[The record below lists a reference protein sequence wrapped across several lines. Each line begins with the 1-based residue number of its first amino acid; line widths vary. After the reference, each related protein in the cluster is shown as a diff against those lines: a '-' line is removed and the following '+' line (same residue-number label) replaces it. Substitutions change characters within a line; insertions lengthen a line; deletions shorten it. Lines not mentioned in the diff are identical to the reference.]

1 MKTASARRPA
11 VCLVVALVVAV
22 VARDRSRPD
31 EVEAL
36 RLRVAE
42 LERELGRERA
52 ERAAVEGEL
61 RLRIAELEREL
72 TTHAEERLAR
82 EREWL
87 SYTRL
92 FAGLTPAG
100 LPQELLF
107 RPQVPSEELELLLL
121 EGSLRRG
128 DGAGRSARDREV
140 FVALRSLLT
149 LEGIDGL
156 ELLESGRVQQGS
168 VGPVV
173 LRSID
178 ARGRSTGSLVAERLR
193 LEGSRSARTLT
204 LVLEEGFERVAGRR
218 RPFEGA
224 PEDAERGG
232 VRRIHLGRVDP
243 EPWIQALPE
252 LFRPEERADVRD
264 DGLWDLLGLRLA
276 LNELLEREPLGG
288 TWRLRALGGVVGDE
302 LREVWLERREGR
314 AVLRQMTADRLRIR
328 IEEGALHLVLEDGA
342 QLADGRKL
350 PFLDGRY
357 RIYLPRADPEAWRAA
372 GLPGLVDAPPGALG
386 RSRAAR

>member
-1 MKTASARRPA
+1 MKISSLRRPA
-11 VCLVVALVVAV
+11 LCLIVALGA
-22 VARDRSRPD
+22 AWGAWDG
-31 EVEAL
+31 ELEAL
-36 RLRVAE
+36 RRRVAE
-42 LERELGRERA
+42 LERALED
-52 ERAAVEGEL
+52 ERAARATVEGAL
-61 RLRIAELEREL
+61 RLRIADLEREL
-72 TTHAEERLAR
+72 TAGAEERLAR

-100 LPQELLF
+100 LPAELIF
-107 RPQVPSEELELLLL
+107 RPQVPAEELELLLL
-121 EGSLRRG
+121 EGGTRG
-128 DGAGRSARDREV
+128 GGDAGRSERDREI
-140 FVALRSLLT
+140 FVALRSLLA
-149 LEGIDGL
+149 LEGIDSL
-156 ELLESGRVQQGS
+156 ELLESGRVAGGA

-193 LEGSRSARTLT
+193 LEGSRSARTLS
-204 LVLEEGFERVAGRR
+204 LVLEEGFERSAGRR
-218 RPFEGA
+218 RAFEGA
-224 PEDAERGG
+224 PPDAERGG

-243 EPWIQALPE
+243 EPWIRALPE
-252 LFRPEERADVRD
+252 LFRPSELGGERD

-288 TWRLRALGGVVGDE
+288 TWRLRALGGVVGGE

-314 AVLRQMTADRLRIR
+314 AILRQVTADRLRIR
-328 IEEGALHLVLEDGA
+328 IEEGSVQLLLEDGA
-342 QLADGRKL
+342 QLAEGNKL

-372 GLPGLVDAPPGALG
+372 GLPGLVDAPPAALG
-386 RSRAAR
+386 RARAAR